1 MLYNYTKIAFRQFR
15 KYKTSTAIN
24 LIGLSTGIAAFILI
38 YLFVIDEI
46 SYDRHHEHAEN
57 IYRVTVK
64 NFNTDG
70 TVARQWAFASAGH
83 AQKLKQ
89 DYATITHAVR
99 FMPWAFPDLTF
110 NGKTHYG
117 EPVIFADEDVF
128 EIFSFPFLLGNP
140 ESAFDDLKSLVLTE
154 AAAIEIFGNDW
165 REMDLLGKTVTLDME
180 GTAASYKV
188 SGVMADMP
196 ENQHFHFHYLA
207 PIENLDPFYDEDEL
221 KDVGGNYNWL
231 TYIRVSEGANKYDL
245 ETTVSDFWNKYM
257 GEIRGV
263 PAENYYEFEFQPLLD
278 IHLKSNL
285 EGEYESNGSLQQVY
299 IFSIIG
305 ILLILI
311 ASVNY
316 MNLATSNFSRRMK
329 EIGVR
334 KVLGSQKS
342 NLSVQFL
349 IESMLIVMLSL
360 PIAIMLAYLALPY
373 VNNFMDKSLSLGI
386 GDSIELFTLL
396 AVLMI
401 AIGLSAGTYP
411 ALFLSRMP
419 MVQALKGK
427 YAQKTNSVSFRTV
440 LVTFQFVVVIGLIFA
455 LGVVESQMDFIRKKD
470 PGFKKEAILNLSL
483 SSNISN
489 LETFKTKLLANPA
502 IEKAA
507 YTSRIPTGR
516 LADNWGARFFNGD
529 SVISID
535 FRLPV
540 ITVDEDF
547 LPTYEIPLVAGQ
559 NFKKSMDT
567 MKDSIGYFIIN
578 EAAAKALGF
587 NNPND
592 IVNKNLQYG
601 PFKGRIYGVTKDF
614 HFESMHSPIVP
625 MVMVKTDYRS
635 RSISMSIK
643 TDDYPA
649 TLAYVE
655 DTWASFDQVNPADYR
670 FLDERFEAQYE
681 SEKRLSQMIKVFT
694 VLAILIG
701 CLGLIG
707 MVGFIIETK
716 TKEIGV
722 RKVLGASIGAI
733 WLMISQKFLLLIS
746 ISFVLVIPVGYL
758 LLNEWLKN
766 FVYRID
772 IGVFLVIMPL
782 LIVSMITVITISYQ
796 ALSAA
801 LKNPVWSLRSE

>member
-46 SYDRHHEHAEN
+46 SYDRHHEHADN

-89 DYATITHAVR
+89 DYAAITHAVR

-117 EPVIFADEDVF
+117 EPVIFADKDVF
-128 EIFSFPFLLGNP
+128 DIFSFPFLLGNP
-140 ESAFDDLKSLVLTE
+140 GTAFDDLKSLVLTE
-154 AAAIEIFGNDW
+154 ATAIEIFGNDW
-165 REMDLLGKTVTLDME
+165 REKDLLGKTVTLDME
-180 GTAASYKV
+180 GTAESYKI

-196 ENQHFHFHYLA
+196 ERQHFHFHYLA
-207 PIENLDPFYDEDEL
+207 PIENLDPLYNEHEL
-221 KDVGGNYNWL
+221 TDVGGNYNWL
-231 TYIRVSEGANKYDL
+231 TYIRVSEGANENEL
-245 ETTVSDFWNKYM
+245 ESTVSDFWNKYM
-257 GEIRGV
+257 SEIRGL
-263 PAENYYEFEFQPLLD
+263 PADKYYAFDFQPLLD
-278 IHLKSNL
+278 IHLNSNL
-285 EGEYESNGSLQQVY
+285 EGEYESNGSIQQVY

-349 IESMLIVMLSL
+349 IESMLVVMLSL
-360 PIAIMLAYLALPY
+360 PVAIMLAYLALPY
-373 VNNFMDKSLSLGI
+373 VNNFMDKSLSLGF
-386 GDSIELFTLL
+386 GNSIELFTLL

-401 AIGLSAGTYP
+401 AIGFSAGTYP

-507 YTSRIPTGR
+507 YASRIPTGR

-547 LPTYEIPLVAGQ
+547 LPTYEIPLIAGQ
-559 NFKKSMDT
+559 NFDKSMDT
-567 MKDSIGYFIIN
+567 MRDSIGYFIIN

-587 NNPND
+587 NNPDD

-643 TDDYPA
+643 ADDYPA

-655 DTWASFDQVNPADYR
+655 DTWAAFDQVNPADYR

-733 WLMISQKFLLLIS
+733 WLMISRRFLLLIS

-782 LIVSMITVITISYQ
+782 FIVSVITIITISYQ
-796 ALSAA
+796 ALGAA